1 MDKRS
6 AIWLLGGWLL
16 MQPPYLATPRA
27 DGVID
32 LDAMRAESEAPLS
45 QWSQVRAFDTAREC
59 EEARMKYYLEAL
71 KADKPTQQ
79 HKPNEVDDAD
89 RLRRAVCV
97 PPSVVYPRPK
107 P

>member
-45 QWSQVRAFDTAREC
+45 QWSQVRAFDTAEGCEAFRER
-59 EEARMKYYLEAL
+59 EK
-71 KADKPTQQ
+71 DKD
-79 HKPNEVDDAD
+79 KG
-89 RLRRAVCV
+89 RAAAKCV
-97 PPSVVYPRPK
+97 PIEAVYPALQK
-107 P
+107 

>member
-1 MDKRS
+1 MNRPALS
-6 AIWLLGGWLL
+6 SVLLGGWLL
-16 MQPPYLATPRA
+16 MLPPIGTGEHAQRSRPLTQW
-27 DGVID
+27 GQ
-32 LDAMRAESEAPLS
+32 SE
-45 QWSQVRAFDTAREC
+45 AFDTAREC